1 MQYQLIL
8 SPTLGISPDTFVST
22 WNNETDKHAIAH
34 AELLPSADTRRSFN
48 DPLVEIVLFVV
59 TNVGLG
65 LGTNAIYDLIKNAL
79 SRHGHNKRTKIT
91 KLDQPDG
98 THLLI
103 IEEEE

>member
-8 SPTLGISPDTFVST
+8 SPALNISPDTFVSA
-22 WNNETDKHAIAH
+22 WNNEMDKHAIAH
-34 AELLPSADTRRSFN
+34 AEMLPSADTRRSFN
-48 DPLVEIVLFVV
+48 DPFVDIVMLVI

-65 LGTNAIYDLIKNAL
+65 LGTNALYDLIKKVLAKN
-79 SRHGHNKRTKIT
+79 GHHKRTKIT
-91 KLDQPDG
+91 RLDQPDG

>member
-8 SPTLGISPDTFVST
+8 SPTLGISPDTFVSA
-22 WNNETDKHAIAH
+22 WNNETDKHAVAH
-34 AELLPSADTRRSFN
+34 AELLSRADMRRSFN

-65 LGTNAIYDLIKNAL
+65 LGTNALYDLIKNSL
-79 SRHGHNKRTKIT
+79 SKHDHHKRTKIT
-91 KLDQPDG
+91 RLDQPDG